1 MYIGKTRRKYYNFL
15 FLLEILRYIVIFSK
29 LYLEKT
35 IMIQLAIYCIA
46 NRKRGV
52 MMTIEEILA
61 GESKNVEFKENL
73 PEKSIKY
80 MKSVVAF
87 ANGTG
92 GKIIFG
98 IADKTRE
105 VVGFDKEDVFKKM
118 DAIANAVSD
127 SCEPAIIP
135 DITLQTVGGKTVI
148 VVEVSEGRQR
158 PYYIKALGRD
168 GGVYVRVAGTTRL
181 ADEYM
186 IKELLFEGSNRYYD
200 QALCTGLNV
209 TDEDIDVLCKA
220 MKEQAVKNARTE
232 EQKAAIKD
240 VGRQQLRSWGILIER
255 DGKDYPSNAFAILTG
270 NGGLHVAT
278 QCGVFK
284 GTTKAVFVDRREYT
298 GPLWEQI
305 DEAFQFVLR
314 NIHLGATIVGIYRQ
328 DVYEIPP
335 DAIRELIINAM
346 VHRSYLDHGTIQVA
360 VYDNRL
366 EITSPG
372 KLPMGQ
378 TMERMKE
385 GYSKI
390 RNEALAHAFAYMNLI
405 EHWGSGIP
413 RIIDK
418 VKAAGLREPEF
429 IGGEV
434 DLRIN
439 IYRGQVDGTVDLNDL
454 NNAIKVPD
462 TIDKMPDSGNEVPDK
477 TETVPDTMGKMPD
490 SDNEVPDTT
499 EKMPDSE
506 QEQQIY
512 KYVLENGSITTA
524 ETVEILD
531 VKHRRARA
539 VLLNMVKDGYLR
551 KEGAARSTI
560 YVKNTEGK

>member
-1 MYIGKTRRKYYNFL
+1 
-15 FLLEILRYIVIFSK
+15 
-29 LYLEKT
+29 
-35 IMIQLAIYCIA
+35 
-46 NRKRGV
+46 
-52 MMTIEEILA
+52 MTIEEILA

-87 ANGTG
+87 ANGIG

-105 VVGFDKEDVFKKM
+105 VIGFDKEDVFKKM

-135 DITLQTVGGKTVI
+135 DITLQTVDGKTVI
-148 VVEVSEGRQR
+148 VAEISEGRQR
-158 PYYIKALGRD
+158 PYYIKALGRE

-186 IKELLFEGSNRYYD
+186 IKELMFEGSNRYFD
-200 QALCTGLNV
+200 QALCTGLTI
-209 TDEDIDVLCKA
+209 TDEDIDALCKE
-220 MKEQAVKNARTE
+220 MKNQAVKNAHNE
-232 EQKAAIKD
+232 EQKASIKD
-240 VGRQQLRSWGILIER
+240 VGRQQLRSWGLLIER
-255 DGKDYPSNAFAILTG
+255 DGKDYPSNAYAILTG
-270 NGGLHVAT
+270 HGGLHIAI

-284 GTTKAVFVDRREYT
+284 GTTKEVFVDRREYT

-335 DAIRELIINAM
+335 DAIRELIINAV

-390 RNEALAHAFAYMNLI
+390 RNEALAHAFSYMNLI

-413 RIIDK
+413 RIIGK
-418 VKAAGLREPEF
+418 VKKVGLREPEF

-439 IYRGQVDGTVDLNDL
+439 IYRGQVTPNDL
-454 NNAIKVPD
+454 NSANKALDKTGKVPN
-462 TIDKMPDSGNEVPDK
+462 TIDKMPDSNNKVPDK
-477 TETVPDTMGKMPD
+477 AEIVPDTMKKIPDSSDGMPD
-490 SDNEVPDTT
+490 KT

-512 KYVLENGSITTA
+512 KYVSENGPITAAETA
-524 ETVEILD
+524 ELLE
-531 VKHRRARA
+531 VKPRRARA
-539 VLLNMVKDGYLR
+539 VLLNMVRESYLK

-560 YVKNTEGK
+560 YVKNTKRR

>member
-1 MYIGKTRRKYYNFL
+1 
-15 FLLEILRYIVIFSK
+15 
-29 LYLEKT
+29 
-35 IMIQLAIYCIA
+35 
-46 NRKRGV
+46 
-52 MMTIEEILA
+52 MTIEEILT

-135 DITLQTVGGKTVI
+135 DITLQTVDGKTVI

-200 QALCTGLNV
+200 QALCTGVNV
-209 TDEDIDVLCKA
+209 TDEDIDALCKA
-220 MKEQAVKNARTE
+220 MKEQAVQNARTE
-232 EQKAAIKD
+232 EQKASIKD

-328 DVYEIPP
+328 DIYEIPP

-439 IYRGQVDGTVDLNDL
+439 IYRGQDASNDI
-454 NNAIKVPD
+454 NNANKVPD
-462 TIDKMPDSGNEVPDK
+462 TIEEQPDTANK
-477 TETVPDTMGKMPD
+477 VPDTMEKM
-490 SDNEVPDTT
+490 PDTT
-499 EKMPDSE
+499 EEVPDNE

-512 KYVLENGSITTA
+512 KYVSEKESITTA
-524 ETVEILD
+524 ETVVLLG
-531 VKHRRARA
+531 VKDRRARA
-539 VLLNMVKDGYLR
+539 ILMNMVEGGYLV

-560 YVKNTEGK
+560 YVKNTKGR

>member
-1 MYIGKTRRKYYNFL
+1 
-15 FLLEILRYIVIFSK
+15 
-29 LYLEKT
+29 
-35 IMIQLAIYCIA
+35 
-46 NRKRGV
+46 
-52 MMTIEEILA
+52 MTIEEILA

-135 DITLQTVGGKTVI
+135 DITLQTVDGKTVI

-158 PYYIKALGRD
+158 PYYIKALGR
-168 GGVYVRVAGTTRL
+168 YVRVAGTTRL

-186 IKELLFEGSNRYYD
+186 VKELLFEGSNRYYD
-200 QALCTGLNV
+200 QALCTGLDI
-209 TDEDIDVLCKA
+209 TDEDIDALCKA
-220 MKEQAVKNARTE
+220 MKEQAVKNAHSE
-232 EQKAAIKD
+232 EQKASIKD
-240 VGRQQLRSWGILIER
+240 VGRQQLRSWGVLIER

-270 NGGLHVAT
+270 NGGLHVTT

-284 GTTKAVFVDRREYT
+284 GTTKAIFVDRREYT
-298 GPLWEQI
+298 GPIWEQI

-328 DVYEIPP
+328 DIYEIPP

-413 RIIDK
+413 RIIYK

-439 IYRGQVDGTVDLNDL
+439 IYRGQVDGTIVDLNDP
-454 NNAIKVPD
+454 NTAVKPPVNRRETADKVP
-462 TIDKMPDSGNEVPDK
+462 TN
-477 TETVPDTMGKMPD
+477 
-490 SDNEVPDTT
+490 
-499 EKMPDSE
+499 E
-506 QEQQIY
+506 QERQIY
-512 KYVLENGSITTA
+512 KYVSENASITTA
-524 ETVEILD
+524 QAMKLLDIKQRRTREIL
-531 VKHRRARA
+531 VK
-539 VLLNMVKDGYLR
+539 MVENGWLR
-551 KEGAARSTI
+551 KEGASRSTI
-560 YVKNTEGK
+560 YVKNTEGR

>member
-1 MYIGKTRRKYYNFL
+1 MAMFFCNASIAAH
-15 FLLEILRYIVIFSK
+15 ILR
-29 LYLEKT
+29 
-35 IMIQLAIYCIA
+35 QLLQ
-46 NRKRGV
+46 N
-52 MMTIEEILA
+52 
-61 GESKNVEFKENL
+61 
-73 PEKSIKY
+73 
-80 MKSVVAF
+80 
-87 ANGTG
+87 
-92 GKIIFG
+92 
-98 IADKTRE
+98 
-105 VVGFDKEDVFKKM
+105 
-118 DAIANAVSD
+118 
-127 SCEPAIIP
+127 
-135 DITLQTVGGKTVI
+135 ITLQTVDGKTVI

-158 PYYIKALGRD
+158 PYYIKALGRES
-168 GGVYVRVAGTTRL
+168 GVYVRVAGTTRL
-181 ADEYM
+181 ADAYM
-186 IKELLFEGSNRYYD
+186 VKELLFEGSNRYYD
-200 QALCTGLNV
+200 QALCSGLNI
-209 TDEDIDVLCKA
+209 TDEDIDALCKA
-220 MKEQAVKNARTE
+220 MKEQAVRNAHNE
-232 EQKAAIKD
+232 EQKASIKD
-240 VGRQQLRSWGILIER
+240 IGRQQLRSWGVLIER

-270 NGGLHVAT
+270 SGGLHVAT

-328 DVYEIPP
+328 DVYEIPL
-335 DAIRELIINAM
+335 DAIRELIVNAM

-439 IYRGQVDGTVDLNDL
+439 VYRRQVDA
-454 NNAIKVPD
+454 NNAIINANGTKNGVNYGVEVLNKEKVQIEKLLQIIEKNPFA
-462 TIDKMPDSGNEVPDK
+462 TQAYYAEQIGVSKR
-477 TETVPDTMGKMPD
+477 TVSRMFV
-490 SDNEVPDTT
+490 SLQ
-499 EKMPDSE
+499 EKGILI
-506 QEQQIY
+506 Q
-512 KYVLENGSITTA
+512 NGT
-524 ETVEILD
+524 
-531 VKHRRARA
+531 K
-539 VLLNMVKDGYLR
+539 R
-551 KEGAARSTI
+551 KSNWI
-560 YVKNTEGK
+560 IKK

>member
-1 MYIGKTRRKYYNFL
+1 
-15 FLLEILRYIVIFSK
+15 
-29 LYLEKT
+29 
-35 IMIQLAIYCIA
+35 
-46 NRKRGV
+46 
-52 MMTIEEILA
+52 MTMEEILG

-73 PEKSIKY
+73 PERSIKY

-105 VVGFDKEDVFKKM
+105 VVGFDKEDVFRKI

-135 DITLQTVGGKTVI
+135 DITAQTIAGKTVI
-148 VVEVSEGRQR
+148 VVEVPEGRQR
-158 PYYIKALGRD
+158 PYYIKALGRE

-186 IKELLFEGSNRYYD
+186 IKELLFEGSNRHFD
-200 QALCTGLNV
+200 QVLCTGLTI
-209 TDEDIDVLCKA
+209 TDGEIDGLCTA
-220 MKEQAVKNARTE
+220 MKEQAVKNARGE
-232 EQKAAIKD
+232 EHKASIKD

-278 QCGVFK
+278 QCGVFR
-284 GTTKAVFVDRREYT
+284 GRTKEVFVDRREYD

-305 DEAFQFVLR
+305 EEAYQFVLR
-314 NIHLGATIVGIYRQ
+314 NIHLGATFEGVYRQ

-346 VHRSYLDHGTIQVA
+346 VHRSYLDHGMIQVA
-360 VYDNRL
+360 IYDDRL

-378 TMERMKE
+378 TIERMKK

-390 RNEALAHAFAYMNLI
+390 RNEALAYAFSYMKLI

-413 RIIDK
+413 RIIGK
-418 VKAAGLREPEF
+418 VKAAGLQEPEF
-429 IGGEV
+429 IGGDV

-439 IYRGQVDGTVDLNDL
+439 IYRSQSTVNSAT
-454 NNAIKVPD
+454 NNAIINANR
-462 TIDKMPDSGNEVPDK
+462 TESGVNGVN
-477 TETVPDTMGKMPD
+477 VM
-490 SDNEVPDTT
+490 TT
-499 EKMPDSE
+499 KE
-506 QEQQIY
+506 QEQVKKLLDAIEKNPSATQAYYAEQIGVS
-512 KYVLENGSITTA
+512 KR
-524 ETVEILD
+524 TVSRIFVSLQEKGILMQTGT
-531 VKHRRARA
+531 K
-539 VLLNMVKDGYLR
+539 R
-551 KEGAARSTI
+551 KSKWAI
-560 YVKNTEGK
+560 KK

>member
-1 MYIGKTRRKYYNFL
+1 M
-15 FLLEILRYIVIFSK
+15 
-29 LYLEKT
+29 
-35 IMIQLAIYCIA
+35 A
-46 NRKRGV
+46 
-52 MMTIEEILA
+52 IEEILA
-61 GESKNVEFKENL
+61 GESKNVEYKENL

-87 ANGTG
+87 ANGNG

-105 VVGFDKEDVFKKM
+105 VVGFDNEDVFKKM

-127 SCEPAIIP
+127 SCEPVIIP
-135 DITLQTVGGKTVI
+135 DITLQTIDGKTVI
-148 VVEVSEGRQR
+148 VVEISEGRQR

-168 GGVYVRVAGTTRL
+168 CGVYVRVAGTTRL

-200 QALCTGLNV
+200 QTLCPGLNI
-209 TDEDIDVLCKA
+209 TDEDIEALCKA
-220 MKEQAVKNARTE
+220 MKEQAVKNAHNE
-232 EQKAAIKD
+232 EQKASIKD
-240 VGRQQLRSWGILIER
+240 VGRQQLRSWGVLIER

-270 NGGLHVAT
+270 NGGLHVTT

-328 DVYEIPP
+328 DIYEIPP
-335 DAIRELIINAM
+335 DAIRE
-346 VHRSYLDHGTIQVA
+346 
-360 VYDNRL
+360 L

-390 RNEALAHAFAYMNLI
+390 RNEAIAHAFAYMNLI

-413 RIIDK
+413 RIIEK

-439 IYRGQVDGTVDLNDL
+439 IFRGQITSKNS
-454 NNAIKVPD
+454 NKVPD
-462 TIDKMPDSGNEVPDK
+462 TTDR
-477 TETVPDTMGKMPD
+477 VPDTANK
-490 SDNEVPDTT
+490 VPDIADRV
-499 EKMPDSE
+499 PDNE

-512 KYVLENGSITTA
+512 EYITENGSITTS
-524 ETVEILD
+524 ETMELLQ
-531 VKHRRARA
+531 VKQRRART
-539 VLLNMVKDGYLR
+539 VLMHMLVKGYLKR
-551 KEGAARSTI
+551 EGAARSTR
-560 YVKNTEGK
+560 YTKNTEGK

>member
-1 MYIGKTRRKYYNFL
+1 
-15 FLLEILRYIVIFSK
+15 
-29 LYLEKT
+29 
-35 IMIQLAIYCIA
+35 
-46 NRKRGV
+46 
-52 MMTIEEILA
+52 MTIEEILA

-135 DITLQTVGGKTVI
+135 DITLQTVEGKTVI

-158 PYYIKALGRD
+158 PYYIKSLGRD

-186 IKELLFEGSNRYYD
+186 VKELLFEGSNRYYD
-200 QALCTGLNV
+200 QALCTGLNI
-209 TDEDIDVLCKA
+209 TDDDIDALCKA
-220 MKEQAVKNARTE
+220 MKEQAVKNAHTE
-232 EQKAAIKD
+232 EQKASIKD

-314 NIHLGATIVGIYRQ
+314 NIHLGANIVGIYRQ
-328 DVYEIPP
+328 DIYEIPP

-360 VYDNRL
+360 IYDNRL

-439 IYRGQVDGTVDLNDL
+439 IYRGQVTINDLNDL
-454 NNAIKVPD
+454 KKVNKVPD
-462 TIDKMPDSGNEVPDK
+462 TVPKVPDTVPKVPDTTTKVPNNTDKMPD
-477 TETVPDTMGKMPD
+477 T
-490 SDNEVPDTT
+490 
-499 EKMPDSE
+499 E

-512 KYVLENGSITTA
+512 KYVLKNGSINTA
-524 ETVEILD
+524 ETVELLG
-531 VKHRRARA
+531 VKQRRARA
-539 VLLNMVKDGYLR
+539 VLMNMVEGNYLR
-551 KEGAARSTI
+551 KEGAARSTV
-560 YVKNTEGK
+560 YVKSTEGR

>member
-1 MYIGKTRRKYYNFL
+1 
-15 FLLEILRYIVIFSK
+15 
-29 LYLEKT
+29 
-35 IMIQLAIYCIA
+35 
-46 NRKRGV
+46 
-52 MMTIEEILA
+52 MTIEEILA
-61 GESKNVEFKENL
+61 GESKNVEFKESL

-87 ANGTG
+87 ANGSG

-105 VVGFDKEDVFKKM
+105 VVGFAKEDVFEKM
-118 DAIANAVSD
+118 DAIANAISD

-135 DITLQTVGGKTVI
+135 DISLQTIDGKTVI

-186 IKELLFEGSNRYYD
+186 IKELLFEGNNRYYD
-200 QALCTGLNV
+200 QALCTGLNI
-209 TDEDIDVLCKA
+209 TDEDINALCKA
-220 MKEQAVKNARTE
+220 MKEQAVKNAHDE
-232 EQKAAIKD
+232 EQKASIKE

-284 GTTKAVFVDRREYT
+284 GTTKAIFVDRREYT

-314 NIHLGATIVGIYRQ
+314 NIHLGAAIVGIYRQ

-378 TMERMKE
+378 TIERMKE

-439 IYRGQVDGTVDLNDL
+439 IYRGQVETKNHNDFI
-454 NNAIKVPD
+454 NANKVPD
-462 TIDKMPDSGNEVPDK
+462 TAEKVPNSANK
-477 TETVPDTMGKMPD
+477 VPDTAEKVPN
-490 SDNEVPDTT
+490 SAREAPDTM
-499 EKMPDSE
+499 EELPDNE
-506 QEQQIY
+506 QEQQIF
-512 KYVLENGSITTA
+512 KYVLENDSITTA
-524 ETVEILD
+524 KAAELLG
-531 VKHRRARA
+531 VKQRRARA
-539 VLLNMVKDGYLR
+539 VLMNMVEGAYLR

-560 YVKNTEGK
+560 YVKNTEGR

>member
-1 MYIGKTRRKYYNFL
+1 
-15 FLLEILRYIVIFSK
+15 
-29 LYLEKT
+29 
-35 IMIQLAIYCIA
+35 
-46 NRKRGV
+46 
-52 MMTIEEILA
+52 MTMEEILA
-61 GESKNVEFKENL
+61 GESKNVEFKEDL

-105 VVGFDKEDVFKKM
+105 VIGIDKEDVFKKI

-135 DITLQTVGGKTVI
+135 DITLQTIDGKTVI
-148 VVEVSEGRQR
+148 IVEISDGRQR
-158 PYYIKALGRD
+158 PYYIKTLGRE

-186 IKELLFEGSNRYYD
+186 IEELMLEGSNRHFD
-200 QALCTGLNV
+200 QVLCTGLTI
-209 TDEDIDVLCKA
+209 TDEEIDGLCKA
-220 MKEQAVKNARTE
+220 MKEQAVKNARSE
-232 EQKAAIKD
+232 EQKASIKD

-270 NGGLHVAT
+270 NGLHVAT

-284 GTTKAVFVDRREYT
+284 GTTKAVFVDRKEYT

-305 DEAFQFVLR
+305 DEAFHFVLR
-314 NIHLGATIVGIYRQ
+314 NIQLGATFVGIYRQ

-335 DAIRELIINAM
+335 DSIRELIINAM
-346 VHRSYLDHGTIQVA
+346 VHRSYLDHGRIQVA
-360 VYDNRL
+360 VYDDRL

-378 TMERMKE
+378 TIERMKE
-385 GYSKI
+385 GYSKV

-405 EHWGSGIP
+405 ESWGSGIP
-413 RIIDK
+413 RIINE
-418 VKAAGLREPEF
+418 VKAVGLQEPEF
-429 IGGEV
+429 IGGDV

-439 IYRGQVDGTVDLNDL
+439 IYRNRNDVNITK
-454 NNAIKVPD
+454 NNTNETENIIRVPDTAVKVPD
-462 TIDKMPDSGNEVPDK
+462 TAVKVPDNTSKMPDN
-477 TETVPDTMGKMPD
+477 
-490 SDNEVPDTT
+490 
-499 EKMPDSE
+499 E
-506 QEQQIY
+506 QERLIY
-512 KYVLENGSITTA
+512 KYVLEYDFITTA
-524 ETVEILD
+524 KTAQILK
-531 VKHRRARA
+531 VKERRARA
-539 VLLNMVKDGYLR
+539 ILSDMVENAFLIK
-551 KEGAARSTI
+551 KGASRSTI
-560 YVKNTEGK
+560 YIQNTERG